1 MEGEIL
7 AFAEAAAKTNP
18 ILAYFFF
25 FINAVLQVI
34 FPPYPGDSVIIFQGY
49 LSSRGILNPALLFMS
64 TFAGTLASSLF
75 LYVISRSFGVRLIE
89 IKFFKKY
96 FHTEKVYKLEK
107 WFDKYGAPAVIVS
120 KFIPG
125 IGSLTLIGAGIFKL
139 KTLPALISI
148 FIASLLR
155 SIFLFMTGQLAGEN
169 IELIQEFITRYQNLL
184 LALILLA
191 GALYVYFKYFRKK
204 NRHP

>member
-1 MEGEIL
+1 MEREIL
-7 AFAEAAAKTNP
+7 AFAENAAKTNP
-18 ILAYFFF
+18 LLAYFFF
-25 FINAVLQVI
+25 FINAVLQVL
-34 FPPYPGDSVIIFQGY
+34 FPPYPGDSVVVFQGY
-49 LSSRGILNPALLFMS
+49 LSSRGILNPPLLLLS
-64 TFAGTLASSLF
+64 TFLGILLSSYF
-75 LYVISRSFGVRLIE
+75 LYAISQKYGVGIIE
-89 IKFFKKY
+89 IRFFKKY

-107 WFDKYGAPAVIVS
+107 WFDKYGAPAIIIS
-120 KFIPG
+120 KFVPG

-139 KTLPALISI
+139 RTLPALISI

-169 IELIQEFITRYQNLL
+169 IELIQSFITKYQNLL

-204 NRHP
+204 NKPS